1 MRSSKLILAI
11 ISILA
16 IAQSCTHQKG
26 YFTVVSQTH
35 AVKST
40 IQPEV
45 KPNVVPTVATVSET
59 PSIESVKPTLVAS
72 NSEVVALENAVKNTK
87 YEKEVKQFLAKV
99 EQPSNEVKA
108 NTKVVKMNFAQK
120 IIFKKLQKKMAN
132 TAKPSGF
139 RDLSPFLKIGLILLG
154 IGIVLAIFGLGVV
167 GGLAAF
173 IGLAFTILGL
183 IGSV

>member
-1 MRSSKLILAI
+1 MRSSKLILAA
-11 ISILA
+11 ISALV

-26 YFTVVSQTH
+26 YFTVVTQNH
-35 AVKST
+35 AVKSS
-40 IQPEV
+40 IKPEI
-45 KPNVVPTVATVSET
+45 KSTPESIAVVSSET
-59 PSIESVKPTLVAS
+59 PKIESVEPTLMAS
-72 NSEVVALENAVKNTK
+72 NSEVVALENAVKDTK
-87 YEKEVKQFLAKV
+87 YEKEVKQFLIKV
-99 EQPSNEVKA
+99 EQPNSEVKS

-120 IIFKKLQKKMAN
+120 IILKKIQKKMAN

-139 RDLSPFLKIGLILLG
+139 SDLSPFLKIGLILLG

-173 IGLAFTILGL
+173 VGLVFTILGL

>member
-1 MRSSKLILAI
+1 MRSSKLILVA

-26 YFTVVSQTH
+26 YFTVVSQNH

-40 IQPEV
+40 IKPEV
-45 KPNVVPTVATVSET
+45 NANIEPTVAAVSET
-59 PSIESVKPTLVAS
+59 PKIEAIEPNLVAS
-72 NSEVVALENAVKNTK
+72 NAEVVALENAVKNTK
-87 YEKEVKQFLAKV
+87 YEKEVKQFLTKV
-99 EQPSNEVKA
+99 AQPNNEVKA

-120 IIFKKLQKKMAN
+120 IILKKIQKKMAN

-139 RDLSPFLKIGLILLG
+139 SDLSPFLKIGLILLG
-154 IGIVLAIFGLGVV
+154 IGIVLAI
-167 GGLAAF
+167 
-173 IGLAFTILGL
+173 IGLNFVAGLSAFLGLIFTILGL